1 MERLVL
7 HNKHI
12 YLLNGIDN
20 GTYQVF
26 KIKGK
31 QLLFCVSGVT
41 WITSLDWLW
50 HWKVFISH
58 VMEISKASTYGGTEV
73 TCVCLR
79 YLSHAHKILCCAHN
93 IKANQKTLNTYMNIV
108 WNWLIAEMLSIFYYI
123 LMQMQIFRYQSIL
136 TMLDI
141 DTFQPS
147 FLFTLVNN
155 NTSIVNTPF
164 FSRCHL
170 FCLKVVQ

>member
-1 MERLVL
+1 MALIMELTKFSKSKG
-7 HNKHI
+7 NNFCFMCFGC
-12 YLLNGIDN
+12 YLNYIPWLIV
-20 GTYQVF
+20 TL
-26 KIKGK
+26 KGFH
-31 QLLFCVSGVT
+31 LPCHG
-41 WITSLDWLW
+41 
-50 HWKVFISH
+50 
-58 VMEISKASTYGGTEV
+58 ISKASTYRGTEV

-79 YLSHAHKILCCAHN
+79 YLSHAHKILCCAHD